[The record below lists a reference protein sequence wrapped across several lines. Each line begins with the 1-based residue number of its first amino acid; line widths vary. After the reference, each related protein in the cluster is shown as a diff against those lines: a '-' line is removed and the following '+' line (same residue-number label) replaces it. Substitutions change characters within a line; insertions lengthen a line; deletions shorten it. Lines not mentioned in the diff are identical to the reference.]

1 MTDTIERVFRAY
13 DVRGIYGKDLTE
25 EVAEVIGKAFGTY
38 LEEGETIIV
47 GRDVRLSGEPLQK
60 ALMEGIRSTGCNV
73 IDVGVLPTPIFYFS
87 IIHYEA
93 DGGVMV
99 TASHNPAEWNGFK
112 FCLEKGVMLAEG
124 LGLEK
129 VKEIALTK
137 RFRSGGKG
145 RVERRED
152 AVKVYSDFI
161 LGKINVERR
170 LKVAIDAGNGA
181 CSGVASRLFKKA
193 GVDVIALND
202 EPDGRFPAHK
212 PEPTEETLRDL
223 VKVVVEEEADFGIG
237 YDGDGDRAVF
247 IDDQGRT
254 IPGDI
259 ALIIM
264 ARHYLKD
271 KPGTVVY
278 DVSCS
283 MAVEEAIREMGGRPL
298 VSRVGRAYL
307 TNTIRRENAVLGG
320 ELSGHL
326 YFADVYGF
334 DDALYGG
341 LKMAELLSKEDRR
354 LSQIVD
360 SIPKYPATPN
370 IIYECPDDLKFKV
383 VAQLAE
389 EFAEMGYKTI
399 TIDGVKVINNEGWFL
414 IRASNTLPQIKMRA
428 EAKNE
433 EKLRE
438 LVELAERKIKE
449 EIG

>member
-93 DGGVMV
+93 DGGVVV

-112 FCLEKGVMLAEG
+112 FCIEKGVMLAEG

-181 CSGVASRLFKKA
+181 CSGVASRLFREA

-223 VKVVVEEEADFGIG
+223 VKVIVEEEADFGIG

-247 IDDQGRT
+247 IDDQGRM
-254 IPGDI
+254 IPGDV

>member
-38 LEEGETIIV
+38 LEEGGTIV
-47 GRDVRLSGEPLQK
+47 AGRDVRLSGESLQK
-60 ALMEGIRSTGCNV
+60 ALMEGICSTGCNV
-73 IDVGVLPTPIFYFS
+73 IDIGVLPTPIFYFS
-87 IIHYEA
+87 IIHYET

-112 FCLEKGVMLAEG
+112 FCIEKGVMLAEG

-129 VKEIALTK
+129 VKEIALNK

-161 LGKINVERR
+161 LGKINVEGR

-181 CSGVASRLFKKA
+181 CSGVASRLFREA

-212 PEPTEETLRDL
+212 PEPTGETLRDL
-223 VKVVVEEEADFGIG
+223 IEVVVEEEADFGIG

-247 IDDQGRT
+247 IDDRGRM

-264 ARHYLKD
+264 ARHYLKG

-278 DVSCS
+278 DISCS

-326 YFADVYGF
+326 YFADLYGF

-370 IIYECPDDLKFKV
+370 IVYECPDDLKFKV

-389 EFAEMGYKTI
+389 EFAEMGYETI
-399 TIDGVKVINNEGWFL
+399 TIDGVKVINSEGWFL

>member
-13 DVRGIYGKDLTE
+13 DVRGVYGKDLTE

-47 GRDVRLSGEPLQK
+47 GRDVRLSGKPLQK

-181 CSGVASRLFKKA
+181 CSGVASRLFREA